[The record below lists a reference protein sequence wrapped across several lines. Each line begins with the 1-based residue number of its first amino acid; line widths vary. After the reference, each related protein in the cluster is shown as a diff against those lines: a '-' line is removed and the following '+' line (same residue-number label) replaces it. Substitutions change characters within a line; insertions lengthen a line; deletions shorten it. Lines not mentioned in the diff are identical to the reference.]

1 MTFLK
6 TLTKDGWTIY
16 VYSLPGHRYMIEY
29 SNDGFGSKERK
40 EYESKD
46 ELLKMMSKRIADS
59 ISRTRQIFQIF
70 KLIHYLFENLSRIV
84 DYLPPT
90 K

>member
-16 VYSLPGHRYMIEY
+16 VYSLPGDRYMIEY

-59 ISRTRQIFQIF
+59 ELDFWLAEGDGSNKPGNKIVV
-70 KLIHYLFENLSRIV
+70 LSTNI
-84 DYLPPT
+84 
-90 K
+90 

>member
-16 VYSLPGHRYMIEY
+16 VYSLLGDSYMIEY

-40 EYESKD
+40 EYDSK
-46 ELLKMMSKRIADS
+46 ELLIEMLNR
-59 ISRTRQIFQIF
+59 R
-70 KLIHYLFENLSRIV
+70 FETKELSFLVSATDREG
-84 DYLPPT
+84 
-90 K
+90 